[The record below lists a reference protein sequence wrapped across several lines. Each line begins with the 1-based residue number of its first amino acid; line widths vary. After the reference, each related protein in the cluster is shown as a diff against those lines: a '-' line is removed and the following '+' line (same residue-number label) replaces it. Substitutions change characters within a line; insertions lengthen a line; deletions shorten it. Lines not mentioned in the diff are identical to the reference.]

1 LEAVFPSTGSAMS
14 ITQFKNTAHVTL
26 EQSTP
31 VAVIAANVANIT
43 QVDKLT
49 FRYTECLCVLVC

>member
-1 LEAVFPSTGSAMS
+1 MS

-31 VAVIAANVANIT
+31 VAVPLGSPVAGGHFLFGNRE
-43 QVDKLT
+43 D
-49 FRYTECLCVLVC
+49 

>member
-1 LEAVFPSTGSAMS
+1 MS
-14 ITQFKNTAHVTL
+14 ITQFKNTAHAIL